1 MESGDTQPNKAL
13 ARRIR
18 VQAILWV
25 TELHGPGRNAAL
37 EEKVRRWIAEDP
49 RHAAAFESAT
59 EVWQESGD
67 LPAHIPQAT
76 LDAARRRPGSRL
88 MGPAIA
94 AAAVLCGLL
103 IATVFYLRSPALV
116 TGAGEQ
122 RTIELSDG
130 TQVTLNANSRLRLQY
145 DARTRKVTLARGEAF
160 FHVAKQALRPFVV
173 IAGNRKVIAVG
184 TSFLIRREDPE
195 GSAFA
200 VTLIAGR
207 VAVEP
212 IAGPNVLPTEN
223 PLIVGSVVAPAPAP
237 AGVASAG
244 SGAGNVP
251 GLRLLSRGERLR
263 YADDTEGTLDSPSID
278 KVTAWQRGLLIFDD
292 ATLADA
298 AAEFNRYG
306 ATKITVAGAAGS
318 LRVGGVYRIGDAS
331 SFAQAMAMA
340 YHLHIDHRDQEI
352 MLSDK
357 KTDLP

>member
-1 MESGDTQPNKAL
+1 MESGDTPPNKAL

-18 VQAILWV
+18 VQAILWM

-37 EEKVRRWIAEDP
+37 EETVRRWIAEDP

-76 LDAARRRPGSRL
+76 LDAARRRSGSRL
-88 MGPAIA
+88 IGPAIA

-130 TQVTLNANSRLRLQY
+130 TQVTLNANTRLRLQY
-145 DARTRKVTLARGEAF
+145 DAGTRKVTLARGEAF

-200 VTLIAGR
+200 VTLVEGR

-212 IAGPNVLPTEN
+212 IAGPNVLPTEY
-223 PLIVGSVVAPAPAP
+223 PPTVASVVAPAPS
-237 AGVASAG
+237 GVATAG
-244 SGAGNVP
+244 FGAGNVP
-251 GLRLLSRGERLR
+251 GMRLLRRGERLR
-263 YADDTEGTLDSPSID
+263 YADDTDGTLDSPSID

-292 ATLADA
+292 TTLADA

-318 LRVGGVYRIGDAS
+318 LRVGGVYRISDAS
-331 SFAQAMAMA
+331 SFAQAMAIA

-352 MLSDK
+352 ILSDK
-357 KTDLP
+357 QTDLR